1 MRAMWARMKHAF
13 LANRAGQAVHRLID
27 NLDRHHAPIAASA
40 MAFDAFLSLVPL
52 AALAGFV
59 LHKLHRNGDIVVG
72 PLIRA
77 APRAVGELID
87 GSIVRLSADS
97 ASVIAPVSV
106 AAFLWATS
114 AGLSTA
120 MYVFENAFWSKPRP
134 WWWRRIIAIIC
145 VIAAIAIVAIVAT
158 IAVFAAM
165 LSPLLGRLV
174 AIILPSATLVGML
187 SAFFRIAVRRSEVF
201 QRRRV
206 LPGVLV
212 TVVLW
217 SILSAIFSFYVTT
230 LARYA
235 TLYGGLAAV
244 AIFLFWLWL
253 LALALLVG
261 GEVNAQLDGVR
272 SMPADMTPLGPLPS
286 ARLKPAETRG
296 DT

>member
-1 MRAMWARMKHAF
+1 MWARIKDAF
-13 LANRAGQAVHRLID
+13 LANRAGSAIHRLID

-59 LHKLHRNGDIVVG
+59 LHKLHQSGEIVIA
-72 PLIRA
+72 PLLRA
-77 APRAVGELID
+77 APRGVAELIV
-87 GSIVRLSADS
+87 GSIVRLSEDS
-97 ASVIAPVSV
+97 AAVIAPVGV
-106 AAFLWATS
+106 LAFLWATS

-134 WWWRRIIAIIC
+134 WWWRRIIAILC
-145 VIAAIAIVAIVAT
+145 VIAAIAIVAIVTAT
-158 IAVFAAM
+158 AVFAAM
-165 LSPLLGRLV
+165 MSSLLGRLV
-174 AIILPSATLVGML
+174 AIVLPTATLVGML
-187 SAFFRIAVRRSEVF
+187 SAFFRIAVRRDDVF
-201 QRRRV
+201 RRRRV

-217 SILSAIFSFYVTT
+217 SILSAIFSLYVTS

-235 TLYGGLAAV
+235 TLYGGLATV

-272 SMPADMTPLGPLPS
+272 AIPADRTPLGPPPS
-286 ARLKPAETRG
+286 VRVPRAPVEPRA
-296 DT
+296 

>member
-1 MRAMWARMKHAF
+1 MWARVKQAF
-13 LANRAGQAVHRLID
+13 LANRAGHALSQLIES
-27 NLDRHHAPIAASA
+27 LDRHHAPIAASA

-59 LHKLHRNGDIVVG
+59 LGKLHQSGDIVLG
-72 PLIRA
+72 PLLRT
-77 APRAVGELID
+77 APRAVADLIE
-87 GSIVRLSADS
+87 GAVVRLEDNA
-97 ASVIAPVSV
+97 AVVAPVSIG
-106 AAFLWATS
+106 AFLWVTS

-120 MYVFENAFWSKPRP
+120 MYVFENVFWSKPRP
-134 WWWRRIIAIIC
+134 WWWRRAIAMIC
-145 VIAAIAIVAIVAT
+145 VVAAIAIVAVVTAVA
-158 IAVFAAM
+158 VGAAM
-165 LSPLLGRLV
+165 LSSILGHLV
-174 AIILPSATLVGML
+174 AIILPTATVTGML
-187 SAFFRIAVRRSEVF
+187 SAFFRIAVRSDHVIR
-201 QRRRV
+201 RRRV

-217 SILSAIFSFYVTT
+217 SILSALFSFYVTT

-272 SMPADMTPLGPLPS
+272 AFPADQTPLGPP
-286 ARLKPAETRG
+286 RMT
-296 DT
+296 